1 MSALALALSGVTAV
15 SASAASSVPAATKAG
30 TANGKKGD
38 IREPSAEMLKRTPTK
53 KEIAAL
59 KAAMPKASRRAAMR
73 TFAAAASKTPPV
85 GTQRVYYVLDDYNG
99 RYIAQTF
106 TLRAVGQHIEAWVQD
121 NLDYPAGDCRNDG
134 NVNVV
139 TDAQV
144 QSLVDEF
151 DTNMLPK
158 ESQFFSVAPDRDG
171 SNSPL
176 NTADDPDTAE
186 NEASQPFV
194 GDGDKTLALISNV
207 RDANYYAPST
217 PDGATYIAGFFS
229 PTFNYFYDRNT
240 MTIDSYDWA
249 QRTGANPQ
257 PGTDGCGNALTPRP
271 RLYEGTFAHEYQ
283 HLLESYAS
291 PGETSWMNEGL
302 SDYAQTIVGYV
313 DTTIP
318 YGQTG
323 ADSHLNCFYG
333 FSGTSSF
340 PYCGAENSLTEWGDQ
355 GSPSILS
362 DYGAAY
368 SMITYIE
375 NRFGRDAITFLHND
389 ADRNG
394 LDSLQALLDSKK
406 THLSVSQ
413 FINQWAAMLAVD
425 AFQDDGA
432 RLVLNGHYANHGWY
446 GNDDDDRG
454 KSKGHDEG
462 HEKGHGE
469 HHSTTNAYQASQLY
483 AGIDW
488 AWPGSYDSPGAP
500 PNGSDYV
507 QPTRGTKVLSARDLR
522 SLYFKGDATYAP
534 DPLGWTVDANARE
547 GNAALY
553 SGSGNELD
561 RAAVT
566 SVTVPADNPTLTF
579 STKFNIEQSWDFAT
593 VQVSTDG
600 GKTYTSLANADTTS
614 DHDPDAASNI
624 VAQLPGFT
632 GLQTEWKSE
641 SFDLSKYAGQ
651 TILLSFRYLTD
662 AASEGNNGDPAGWWV
677 DDVTVGGTTVSD
689 GSSVADFKSATQVY
703 PTPVSGWSLQLVG
716 WDDHKKVYL
725 GQVKLRHGAAYL
737 WSHQLRK
744 LLGNAKQVGVIVTVD
759 DPSESATKNALY
771 TLKVNGVTQPGGR

>member
-15 SASAASSVPAATKAG
+15 SASAATSVPAAAKAG
-30 TANGKKGD
+30 AANGKKGD
-38 IREPSAEMLKRTPTK
+38 IREPSPEMLKRTPTK

-59 KAAMPKASRRAAMR
+59 KAAMPKASRAAGLR
-73 TFAAAASKTPPV
+73 TLAATSLTPPV
-85 GTQRVYYVLDDYNG
+85 GTQRTYYVLDDYNG
-99 RYIAQTF
+99 RYIPQMF

-121 NLDYPAGDCRNDG
+121 DLNYPAGDCRNDG

-151 DTNMLPK
+151 DNNMLPK
-158 ESQFFSVAPDRDG
+158 ESQYFSVAPDRDG
-171 SNSPL
+171 SNSPFGS
-176 NTADDPDTAE
+176 TAF
-186 NEASQPFV
+186 Q

-207 RDANYYAPST
+207 RDANYYAPNT

-257 PGTDGCGNALTPRP
+257 PGTDGCGNTLSPRP

-291 PGETSWMNEGL
+291 PGETTWMNEGL

-323 ADSHLNCFYG
+323 SDSHLNCFYG
-333 FSGTSSF
+333 FYGSSTF
-340 PYCGAENSLTEWGDQ
+340 PYCGAENSLTQWGDQ
-355 GSPSILS
+355 GSASILS

-375 NRFGRDAITFLHND
+375 NRFGRDAITYLHND

-394 LDSLQALLDSKK
+394 LDSLQGLLDSKK
-406 THLSVSQ
+406 ANLTVSD

-425 AFQDDGA
+425 SFQDDGA
-432 RLVLNGHYANHGWY
+432 RLILSGMNP
-446 GNDDDDRG
+446 DD
-454 KSKGHDEG
+454 KGHDNRG
-462 HEKGHGE
+462 R
-469 HHSTTNAYQASQLY
+469 SRTTASAFQASQLY

-488 AWPGSYDSPGAP
+488 SWPGSYDSPGAP

-507 QPTRGTKVLSARDLR
+507 QATRGTKVLQAHELR
-522 SLYFKGDATYAP
+522 NLYFKGDATYTP
-534 DPLGWTVDANARE
+534 DPLAWTVDPTAHD
-547 GNAALY
+547 GGAALY
-553 SGSGNELD
+553 SGSGNDLD
-561 RAAVT
+561 QAAVT
-566 SVTVPADNPTLTF
+566 TVTVPTDNPTLSF
-579 STKFNIEQSWDFAT
+579 STKFNIEYGWDFAM

-600 GKTYTSLANADTTS
+600 GKTYTSLANGDTTT
-614 DHDPDAASNI
+614 DHDPDAQSSA

-632 GLQTEWKSE
+632 GVSGTPNPADYTDPVQPTWQTET
-641 SFDLSKYAGQ
+641 FDLSKYAGK
-651 TILLSFRYLTD
+651 TIQLSFRYMTD
-662 AASEGNNGDPAGWWV
+662 AAQEGNNGDGSAAGWWV

-689 GSSVADFKSATQVY
+689 GSSVADFQSATQVY

-725 GQVKLRHGAAYL
+725 GKIKLYRGMAYVPQK
-737 WSHQLRK
+737 QLRK
-744 LLGNAKQVGVIVTVD
+744 MLGNARQVGVIVTVD
-759 DPSESATKNALY
+759 DPSESANKNALY